1 MENIKAIK
9 ETILKKEK
17 EGYGYKYT
25 ELSQINE
32 YLYSIGIKYR
42 HSMGTDEKGDY
53 IITTPIID
61 GKVLEPIRGC
71 RIPEIVLSKNNN
83 AAQEYG
89 AAVTYARRYSL
100 LMAFGLATEDDDA
113 ECLTQKKA
121 QPKAIPQV
129 NKIQPTR
136 ILKDIPGQNIANK
149 QDDKEIEKIGKIR
162 YLEIKKIAGESN
174 KDILHETL
182 KNEGLS
188 NTKMLGNINEQTY
201 EKVKKQ
207 IIDMITM
214 INEAEKEMNGVNEK

>member
-17 EGYGYKYT
+17 EGYGYNYT
-25 ELSQINE
+25 ELPQINE
-32 YLYSIGIKYR
+32 YLESIGIKYI
-42 HSMGTDEKGDY
+42 HSMGTDERGDY
-53 IITTPIID
+53 IITTPIIN
-61 GKVLEPIRGC
+61 GKILEPIRGC
-71 RIPEIVLSKNNN
+71 RIPEVVLSKKNNP
-83 AAQEYG
+83 AQEYG
-89 AAVTYARRYSL
+89 AGITYARKYSL

-149 QDDKEIEKIGKIR
+149 QDDKEIEKIGKI
-162 YLEIKKIAGESN
+162 
-174 KDILHETL
+174 LHETL

-188 NTKMLGNINEQTY
+188 NTKMLGTINEQTY

>member
-32 YLYSIGIKYR
+32 YLDSIGIRYK

-53 IITTPIID
+53 IITTPIIE
-61 GKVLEPIRGC
+61 GKALEPIRGC
-71 RIPEIVLSKNNN
+71 RIPEVVLSKNNN
-83 AAQEYG
+83 PAQEYG

-136 ILKDIPGQNIANK
+136 IFKDIPGQNISNK
-149 QDDKEIEKIGKIR
+149 QNDIEIGKVR
-162 YLEIKKIAGESN
+162 YLEMKKIAGESN
-174 KDILHETL
+174 EDILHAAL

-188 NTKMLGNINEQTY
+188 NTKMLGTINEQTY

-214 INEAEKEMNGVNEK
+214 INEAEKEMNGTEEK